1 MAFGSLSNRD
11 VRKRAPNL
19 TGDKSNLTSL
29 LPVSKQEKG
38 LQIERFSSPPPPTHT
53 HTRMNNTNKLQ

>member
-38 LQIERFSSPPPPTHT
+38 LQIERFSSPPTHT

>member
-53 HTRMNNTNKLQ
+53 HTHEQYK

>member
-38 LQIERFSSPPPPTHT
+38 LQIERFSSPPQHTHT
-53 HTRMNNTNKLQ
+53 HEQYK

>member
-1 MAFGSLSNRD
+1 MALGSLSNRD

-38 LQIERFSSPPPPTHT
+38 LQIERFSSPPPQHT

>member
-38 LQIERFSSPPPPTHT
+38 LQIERFSSPPPPNAHTHT
-53 HTRMNNTNKLQ
+53 HEQYK